1 MDFSKLTDFTPD
13 TPSRSRDDSVTKA
26 ASMVAIQRPDLNGEQ
41 IATFLKANG
50 YPAAKGPFCGVVA
63 GNVRALWSQLT
74 SGNPV
79 AILAGGDKGKR
90 YVLRVVEASE
100 VRKEPKAA

>member
-1 MDFSKLTDFTPD
+1 MDFSKLTDFAPETA
-13 TPSRSRDDSVTKA
+13 SRSRDDSVTRA
-26 ASMVAIQRPDLNGEQ
+26 AGLVAIQRPDLNGEA

-74 SGNPV
+74 GGNPIAV
-79 AILAGGDKGKR
+79 LAGSDKGKR
-90 YVLRVVEASE
+90 YVLRAAEAAEVV
-100 VRKEPKAA
+100 KTPKAA